1 MGATC
6 LDTKLDTKLVSSE
19 CKASIYQACEAK
31 ASKDQASGHNM
42 STDQANEPNL
52 SRDEAS
58 KRKFLYTK
66 VMGATCLETKLV
78 VSAT

>member
-6 LDTKLDTKLVSSE
+6 LDTKLVSSE
-19 CKASIYQACEAK
+19 CKAPIYQACEGK
-31 ASKDQASGHNM
+31 VSKDQASGHNV
-42 STDQANEPNL
+42 STHQANEPNF

-58 KRKFLYTK
+58 KRKFLYGK
-66 VMGATCLETKLV
+66 VMRATCLETKLV